1 MMSHTEKAVVLR
13 AQTFVV
19 GGSRG
24 KTTVEVDDR
33 PESKKMGTIPTVQTE
48 ESVPSVTCVIGIS
61 DCRDA

>member
-19 GGSRG
+19 GGNRG

-48 ESVPSVTCVIGIS
+48 ESVLTVTCVIGIS